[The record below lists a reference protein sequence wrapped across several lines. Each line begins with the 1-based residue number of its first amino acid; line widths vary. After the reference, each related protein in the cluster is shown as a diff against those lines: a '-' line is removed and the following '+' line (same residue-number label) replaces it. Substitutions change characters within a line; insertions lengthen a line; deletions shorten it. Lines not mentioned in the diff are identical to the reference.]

1 MQLQIY
7 NSLKRSKQIFTPITP
22 NTVKMYVCGMTVYD
36 YCHIGHAR
44 VLVVFDIIRKWLVHS
59 GFKVIYVRNIT
70 DIDDKIIER
79 AVKNKE
85 TIHSLTSR
93 FIQAMHE
100 DADALGIDRPDIEPK
115 ATDYIT
121 PMLNMIG
128 KLIDNN
134 LAYKSKDND
143 INFKVRNF
151 PQYGKLS
158 GKNIEDLQSGHRNV
172 ESISKD
178 KDDSL
183 DFVLWKS
190 AKQSEPEEVKWS
202 SPWGVGRPGWH
213 IECSAMSCAILGE
226 EFDIHGGGADL
237 QFPHHEN
244 EIAQSE
250 GANHYKDGK
259 VTGKNMANYWIHNGF
274 VKVNDEKMSK
284 SLGNFFTIREV
295 FEYFHP
301 EVVRFFILK
310 AHYRSPLNYADA
322 FLQEA
327 KIGLERI
334 YKALKKSDNIDT
346 NENYIDW
353 QNEYALRFKQA
364 MNDDF
369 NTAIAIAVLFDLV
382 SEINKTNNIQLAN
395 LLKALAKILGLGQL
409 DNIDNLTIK
418 QKSNIDENFINTQ
431 LNLRSI
437 AKKEKRFTE
446 ADDIRKKLTDMGI
459 SIQDLPNGESIWKM

>member
-1 MQLQIY
+1 MPLQIY